1 MGQAGQN
8 YRTELNEQGTNNRYN
23 SGLNLEAQK
32 FNATNDLAN
41 RQFSAEQLDKMPT
54 RMKQQVELNLLQQY
68 DAAQTDEERK
78 PILERLNLIRGQS
91 QQQSKVKAVYGGQ
104 TMTEQGA
111 IRNPDIL
118 VEENTGRQI
127 DYGVGQA
134 SAPYQDG
141 QELRGKDGKIYIVK
155 NGQPILKA

>member
-1 MGQAGQN
+1 MVGG
-8 YRTELNEQGTNNRYN
+8 EQGANDRFN
-23 SGLNLEAQK
+23 SNLNFDAQK

-41 RQFSAEQLDKMPT
+41 RQFTADQLNKMPE
-54 RMKQQVELNLLQQY
+54 RMKQQYEVDLLKAY
-68 DAAQTDEERK
+68 DAAKTDEERK
-78 PILERLNLIRGQS
+78 PVLERWNMLKGQG
-91 QQQSKVKAVYGGQ
+91 QQQSKVKPVYGGQ

-118 VEENTGRQI
+118 VDENTGRQI